1 MDFKSK
7 FEKAL
12 SYSDF
17 LKEHGTDEQQRR
29 FSMVYD
35 SIDLSA
41 AQKSVTESFSRKVYL
56 LCMAGAWCGD
66 CVEQCPILQRLCEAT
81 SLFELRFIDRDSDEE
96 LSSHLRICGAARVPQ
111 VVFLNEDFDYLGQM
125 GDRTLAKYRRMAEQL
140 KGAACPTGLGAD
152 AALTQQVTQH
162 WLDEFERIHWIVR
175 LSPKLRERHGD

>member
-1 MDFKSK
+1 MDFQSK
-7 FEKAL
+7 FETGL
-12 SYSDF
+12 SYTDF
-17 LKEHGTDEQQRR
+17 LNKYGTEEQQRR
-29 FSMVYD
+29 FGIVYD
-35 SIDLSA
+35 SVEL
-41 AQKSVTESFSRKVYL
+41 TESQKRLIESMTRKVYL

-81 SLFELRFIDRDSDEE
+81 PSLELRFIDRDSDGE

-125 GDRTLAKYRRMAEQL
+125 GDRTLAKYRRMSEQL

-152 AALTQQVTQH
+152 AALTQEVTQQ
-162 WLDEFERIHWIVR
+162 WLDEIERIHWIVR